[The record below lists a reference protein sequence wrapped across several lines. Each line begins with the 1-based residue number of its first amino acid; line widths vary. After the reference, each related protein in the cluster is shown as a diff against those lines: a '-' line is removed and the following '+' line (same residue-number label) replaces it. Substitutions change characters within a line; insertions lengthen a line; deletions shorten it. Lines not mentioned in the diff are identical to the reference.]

1 MRIEF
6 HKYHGNGNDFIL
18 FDNRKGRLDGLS
30 KRLIAALCNR
40 RFGIGADGLIL
51 LNKSKEYDFEMK
63 YHNSDGRESTMCGN
77 GGRCIIKFA
86 RDLGLI
92 QSCARFLAIDG
103 VHEGEIGKNGLV
115 KLKMSDV
122 TSWKMRGKDYIIN
135 TGSPHY
141 VKFIENIDG
150 LNIKDAGRKIRNS
163 SEFAKQGINVN
174 FTEAFKNRLK
184 VRTYERGVEDETLSC
199 GTGVVA
205 SALVSSLKNGKQHLT
220 HEAHEVHLD
229 TPGGPFT
236 VTFYK
241 TGSGFSDIWLI
252 GKAAFVFKGEIDPAS
267 FSQKPRGFRHPKN

>member
-30 KRLIAALCNR
+30 KRLIASLCNR

-51 LNKSKEYDFEMK
+51 LNRSKEYDFEMK
-63 YHNSDGRESTMCGN
+63 YYNSDGRESTMCGN

-86 RDLGLI
+86 HEIGLI
-92 QSCARFLAIDG
+92 GNRTRFLAIDG
-103 VHEGEIGKNGLV
+103 VHEGVMEKNGIV
-115 KLKMSDV
+115 KLKMGDV
-122 TSWKMRGKDYIIN
+122 SSWKMRGKDYIIN

-141 VKFIENIDG
+141 VKFIKNVDG
-150 LNIKDAGRKIRNS
+150 LNVKDAGRRIRNS
-163 SEFAKQGINVN
+163 REFARQGINVN
-174 FTEAFKNRLK
+174 FIEASKNRLK

-220 HEAHEVHLD
+220 REVHLD
-229 TPGGPFT
+229 TPGGFFT
-236 VTFYK
+236 VTFDK
-241 TGSGFSDIWLI
+241 TSSGFSDIWLI
-252 GKAAFVFKGEIDPAS
+252 GKAVFVFKGEIDPGG
-267 FSQKPRGFRHPKN
+267 FSEKIQRFRHPKN